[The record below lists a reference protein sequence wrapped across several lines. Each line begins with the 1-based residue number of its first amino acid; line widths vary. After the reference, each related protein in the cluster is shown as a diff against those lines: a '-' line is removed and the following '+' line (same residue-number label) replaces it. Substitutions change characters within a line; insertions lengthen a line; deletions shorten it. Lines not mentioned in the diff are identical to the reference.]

1 MWLFILPLSLIQ
13 PILNPRHTL
22 SGEKKPPPIAKMTSI
37 RPFQAMDVFNFNTTN
52 LDPLTETYGLD
63 FYFTYLARW
72 PHLFNVAESHT
83 GEIDGYST
91 SS

>member
-1 MWLFILPLSLIQ
+1 
-13 PILNPRHTL
+13 
-22 SGEKKPPPIAKMTSI
+22 MTSI

-83 GEIDGYST
+83 GAIDGYST
-91 SS
+91 PPHPPHTPTTQPSLTPLQ